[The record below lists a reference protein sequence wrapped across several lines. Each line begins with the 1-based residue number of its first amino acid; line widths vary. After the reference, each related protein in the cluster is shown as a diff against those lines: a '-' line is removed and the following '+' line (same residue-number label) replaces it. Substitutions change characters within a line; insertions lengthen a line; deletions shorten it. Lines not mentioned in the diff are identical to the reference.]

1 MVNVILTQHAE
12 AKRKE
17 EDPQRN
23 ITDKGREETE
33 KIARFFINNVDVKI
47 DKIIHSTKLR
57 AKQTAEILSRYI
69 RPAKGM
75 VEESD
80 LEPKADPSIW
90 ANKLRDI
97 NENIIIVGHLPHLSR
112 LTSLL
117 LTGNSEI
124 EIVRFRYSNMVCLER
139 NENGEWRILWI
150 IRPDI
155 IK

>member
-1 MVNVILTQHAE
+1 MVNVILMQHAE

-33 KIARFFINNVDVKI
+33 KIARFFVNNVDVKI

-69 RPAKGM
+69 RPVRGM

-124 EIVRFRYSNMVCLER
+124 EIVKFRYSNMVCLER
-139 NENGEWRILWI
+139 NKNGEWRILWI